1 MKPKL
6 LKLRIREYVDNA
18 DENSTAFSAHTQQAL
33 VSYFNTVADR
43 KLFAFFFQNNPS
55 NVAQLLGLSDDD
67 KRNLGMQLQR
77 IKKEFENKI
86 TNNGG
91 NFAAMKTAV
100 ESMKNSQIQPS
111 RSGGPSL
118 YQQQLDQ
125 ITSFVDGSSAD
136 SLLSSLLTLSELGS
150 VSQRTRKL
158 AAFVFKFDQG
168 AVASI
173 TSTTND
179 NALQY
184 ALAKLKKEVKEEI
197 NENGGD
203 FEAFKNAIQQGGE
216 RVLGSRLIEVDNDF
230 EDVGTGGDLQLVVV
244 SSSDDSST
252 IQVGHNF
259 GYHLAKK
266 MYEDAILGMNGLVRG
281 TTEYGT
287 AKDYLSTAKA
297 RLKAITILKDERKS
311 KMTGGAIKLSDLLRS
326 GLGNNDN
333 CVKALAAYLV
343 CEAKDL
349 SLHSQKDALSRR
361 CYDAYNAISFP
372 DLDNLE
378 ESESYLEGEL
388 REKLG
393 EGLVLLGGKMN
404 NNMRKWHNKYKMHRS
419 ETLEYYAKECLD
431 PDNELAMKLLAQ
443 IEDKVKVLQEKEESR
458 LKRNRDAKR
467 HRDRAKKEAKL
478 YAGGSLTMSELNN
491 EAKKLYD
498 QKTCSTVRRNK

>member
-1 MKPKL
+1 M
-6 LKLRIREYVDNA
+6 DNA
-18 DENSTAFSAHTQQAL
+18 DENSTAFSAHTQPAL
-33 VSYFNTVADR
+33 VSYYNTVADR
-43 KLFAFFFQNNPS
+43 KLFAFYFQNNPS
-55 NVAQLLGLSDDD
+55 NVAQSLGLSDDD
-67 KRNLGMQLQR
+67 KRILDEQLRR

-86 TNNGG
+86 TKNGG
-91 NFAAMKTAV
+91 NFAAMKAAV
-100 ESMKNSQIQPS
+100 ESMKNGQIYPT
-111 RSGGPSL
+111 RSVVPL
-118 YQQQLDQ
+118 HQQQLDR

-158 AAFVFKFDQG
+158 AAFVCKFDRG

-179 NALQY
+179 NALHL
-184 ALAKLKKEVKEEI
+184 ALAKLTKEVKEEI

-203 FEAFKNAIQQGGE
+203 FEAFKNVIQQGGE
-216 RVLGSRLIEVDNDF
+216 RVMGSRLIEVDNDF

-266 MYEDAILGMNGLVRG
+266 LYEDAVCGTNDLVRG
-281 TTEYGT
+281 TTEYNT
-287 AKDYLSTAKA
+287 KMINLSNAKA

-311 KMTGGAIKLSDLLRS
+311 KMTGGVIKLSDLLRS
-326 GLGNNDN
+326 GLGNNNND
-333 CVKALAAYLV
+333 VKALAAYLV
-343 CEAKDL
+343 CDAKDW
-349 SLHSQKDALSRR
+349 SLHSQKDALARE
-361 CYDAYNAISFP
+361 CYDAHNAISFP
-372 DLDNLE
+372 DVDNLE

-388 REKLG
+388 REKLE
-393 EGLVLLGGKMN
+393 EGLVRLGGKMN
-404 NNMRKWHNKYKMHRS
+404 DNMRTWHVKFKIHRS
-419 ETLEYYAKECLD
+419 ETLEYHAKQCLD
-431 PDNELAMKLLAQ
+431 PGNELAMKLLAQ
-443 IEDKVKVLQEKEESR
+443 IEDKVKVLQENQESR
-458 LKRNRDAKR
+458 SKRRANYDAKR
-467 HRDRAKKEAKL
+467 HRAKKEAKL